1 MSDGSKFTF
10 NYYQLKCEMTSEYLD
25 DYGDVQ
31 LANMD
36 YFEMRILNNYDSIH
50 FGEFNWDEYYG
61 YWEKYNGMVSAPVF
75 RTEYDLWS
83 STPQNLKSDIYIDRG
98 INAAFEKHLKLEEVH
113 TMDALENY
121 SNGYFKIN
129 EY

>member
-1 MSDGSKFTF
+1 
-10 NYYQLKCEMTSEYLD
+10 MTSENLD
-25 DYGDVQ
+25 DFKDVQ
-31 LANMD
+31 LTNMD
-36 YFEMRILNNYDSIH
+36 YFEMKILKHYYNNPL
-50 FGEFNWDEYYG
+50 GEFNWNESGG
-61 YWEKYNGMVSAPVF
+61 YWEKYNGMISAPVF

-113 TMDALENY
+113 TMEALENY

>member
-1 MSDGSKFTF
+1 
-10 NYYQLKCEMTSEYLD
+10 MTSEKLD
-25 DYGDVQ
+25 DYKDVQ
-31 LANMD
+31 LTNMD
-36 YFEMRILNNYDSIH
+36 YFEMDILNNYNSNPIDK
-50 FGEFNWDEYYG
+50 FNED
-61 YWEKYNGMVSAPVF
+61 YWERYNGMVSSPVF